1 MDPDSSDEMVDHV
14 VDFFDRIAPHY
25 DAWAGGQHGRVAARL
40 VDLAAPAK
48 NEQVLDVGTGT
59 GLVAHLVAP
68 RVKPGLVFGIDL
80 SENMLSIARARQGD
94 GPKARVL
101 PALGDRGDNPARQGG
116 SPTAR
121 ALPAPGDRGDNP
133 PRQGGSPTARALP
146 APGDRGDNPP
156 RKNPNVQFLGMAAE
170 HLVFRPETFDLVT
183 MGQALAYLADPTQA
197 LAEAHRVLRPG
208 GRLAMS
214 CQRRSL
220 NTRAQDLFF
229 QGLAPLARRHYLS
242 LPRYSSERSRFGEPD
257 VLTQILEAAGFEVGR
272 LTEMVTGGRAN
283 DAREWTEL
291 MAGAGPLPYTLI
303 RALGPRYRNEL
314 EAEVEAAMASLG
326 DPDDAFRY
334 HHSYVVVVARK
345 R

>member
-1 MDPDSSDEMVDHV
+1 V
-14 VDFFDRIAPHY
+14 
-25 DAWAGGQHGRVAARL
+25 
-40 VDLAAPAK
+40 
-48 NEQVLDVGTGT
+48 N
-59 GLVAHLVAP
+59 
-68 RVKPGLVFGIDL
+68 PGLVFGVDL
-80 SENMLSIARARQGD
+80 SDNMLSIARAH
-94 GPKARVL
+94 KAR
-101 PALGDRGDNPARQGG
+101 
-116 SPTAR
+116 
-121 ALPAPGDRGDNP
+121 
-133 PRQGGSPTARALP
+133 
-146 APGDRGDNPP
+146 
-156 RKNPNVQFLGMAAE
+156 NVQFLGMAAE
-170 HLVFRPETFDLVT
+170 HLVFRPHTFDLVT
-183 MGQALAYLADPTQA
+183 MGQALAYLADPTTA

-208 GRLAMS
+208 GRLAVS

-242 LPRYSSERSRFGEPD
+242 LPRYSSERSRFGEPAI
-257 VLTQILEAAGFEVGR
+257 LPQILAAAGFDLIK
-272 LTEMVTGGRAN
+272 LTEMVSGGRTN

-334 HHSYVVVVARK
+334 HHSFVLAVARK